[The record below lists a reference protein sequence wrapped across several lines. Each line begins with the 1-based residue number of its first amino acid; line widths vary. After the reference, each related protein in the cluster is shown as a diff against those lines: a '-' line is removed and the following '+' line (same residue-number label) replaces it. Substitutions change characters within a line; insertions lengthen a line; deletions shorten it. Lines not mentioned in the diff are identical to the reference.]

1 MEDNP
6 KQKYQ
11 HCCGKNEYS
20 FFPQFSYA
28 FLKPGKDTRKTEPRY
43 LNSVSAFSIR
53 VMDHI
58 LVLFIQLTV
67 KIIAA
72 VNVCTVEDRWTF

>member
-20 FFPQFSYA
+20 FFPQFSYT
-28 FLKPGKDTRKTEPRY
+28 FLKPGKDTEYTDVTKPVFR
-43 LNSVSAFSIR
+43 
-53 VMDHI
+53 
-58 LVLFIQLTV
+58 
-67 KIIAA
+67 
-72 VNVCTVEDRWTF
+72 